1 MKFSIIGPG
10 AIGILI
16 GSLLH
21 RAGHEVEFVCKNLDQ
36 MESVRKGVK
45 VVGLVDYEF
54 IPEAYLHYEGNSDY
68 IFITVKSYDTESA
81 VKKIKKIS
89 DEIVL
94 TLQNGIGN
102 YEIIKKKVR
111 RVLIGI
117 TSCGSTKLSDTT
129 IRFVGKGITKIG
141 SLEKDMENE
150 VNKIVEIFRGIGLPT
165 AKSED
170 IYRDLW
176 LKAAV
181 NSVINSLTSIFCV
194 KNGELIRSNY
204 LRSVMKILAD
214 ECEKVLCGMGYNINV
229 YDEAYKIA
237 EDTSENFSSTLQDIL
252 RGRRTEV
259 DYFLKPFVDRGNS
272 PILKI
277 IYNMVKYREGAKC
290 PE

>member
-21 RAGHEVEFVCKNLDQ
+21 RASHDVEFICKNSNQ
-36 MESVRKGVK
+36 MENLREGVK
-45 VVGLVDYEF
+45 VVGLIDYEF
-54 IPEAYLHYEGNSDY
+54 IPETNLYYEGGSDY
-68 IFITVKSYDTESA
+68 ILITVKSYDTENA
-81 VKKIKKIS
+81 VKKINRVD
-89 DEIVL
+89 DEIAM

-102 YEIIKKKVR
+102 YEIIKKKVKK
-111 RVLIGI
+111 VLIGI
-117 TSCGSTKLSDTT
+117 TSCGSTKLSDNA
-129 IRFVGKGITKIG
+129 IRFVGKGLTKIG
-141 SLEKDMENE
+141 APEKELENE
-150 VNKIVEIFRGIGLPT
+150 VDEIVEIFRSIGLPT
-165 AKSED
+165 VKSED

-194 KNGELIRSNY
+194 KNGEIIKNRHLIEI
-204 LRSVMKILAD
+204 MKILAD
-214 ECEKVLCGMGYNINV
+214 ECEKVLYNMGYDINV

-259 DYFLKPFVDRGNS
+259 DYFLKPFVNKSNS

-277 IYNMVKYREGAKC
+277 IYSMVKYREGVKC